1 MWRARLHS
9 FRQTLHFKD
18 LLAPEHLG
26 SRSRWLEVIFIP
38 LLVVGMAWLWRPEDP
53 LLLKAAFPWLWFAP
67 ALVAL
72 RYGVMSGLVSGIVL
86 LVNWLLANEWN
97 VAAVAGTEFPRDYF
111 FGGGLLILLAGE
123 FSDVWRDR
131 IARMDETNIY
141 VTERLSRLT
150 KRHLLLNISHDRME
164 QEMLARP
171 GSLRDALVSLRNVVL
186 TADKEHCALP
196 GLPELLNLLAQYINI
211 EAAAV
216 YLVEEKNGRILLGP
230 VQQTIGSPLPL
241 DANDE
246 LFELMVETRSM
257 AHVAGSEVSLERQS
271 NQLIVAPL
279 VASNSQILG
288 VVAVTNLPF
297 YSLNV
302 ETLQMMAVTLGYY
315 ADHIL
320 SNDDVAR
327 LRKQLPTIPVPYAE
341 ELARMVRLQR
351 KVGITSHIV
360 VMTFTGDFK
369 EEIPTQFL
377 SIKRGLD
384 LYWQTYVNANPVV
397 AILMPFASASAK
409 DGFFQRVEGWLQSTF
424 GGNSD
429 VLHIHYRVIDL
440 SVEDPIPALAK
451 VMQL

>member
-1 MWRARLHS
+1 MLRAWLHS
-9 FRQTLHFKD
+9 FRQGMHFKA
-18 LLAPEHLG
+18 LLAPEFVAARG
-26 SRSRWLEVIFIP
+26 RWLEVVCIP
-38 LLVVGMAWLWRPEDP
+38 LLVVALAWVWSPEDP
-53 LLLKAAFPWLWFAP
+53 MLLKAAFPWLWFAP

-72 RYGVMSGLVSGIVL
+72 RYGVMAGLLAGMVL
-86 LVNWLLANEWN
+86 LINWLLANAWN
-97 VAAVAGTEFPRDYF
+97 VAAIVGTEFPRDYF
-111 FGGGLLILLAGE
+111 FGGGLLILLTGE

-131 IARMDETNIY
+131 IARLDETNLY

-171 GSLRDALVSLRNVVL
+171 GSLRDALASVRNVVL
-186 TADKEHCALP
+186 VADKEYNALP

-216 YLVEEKNGRILLGP
+216 YRVEEKNGRILLGE
-230 VQQTIGSPLPL
+230 VQQSIGAPNPL

-257 AHVAGSEVSLERQS
+257 AHVAGRDVSLERHS

-279 VASNSQILG
+279 IASNSQIVG
-288 VVAVTNLPF
+288 VLAVTKLPF
-297 YSLNV
+297 YALNV
-302 ETLQMMAVTLGYY
+302 EALQMMSVILGYY

-320 SNDDVAR
+320 NSDDVAR
-327 LRKQLPTIPVPYAE
+327 LRKHLPTIPVPYAE

-360 VMTFTGDFK
+360 VMTFTGSFK
-369 EEIPTQFL
+369 EEIPAQFL
-377 SIKRGLD
+377 GIKRGLD
-384 LYWQTYVNANPVV
+384 LYWQTFVNGNPII

-409 DGFFQRVEGWLQSTF
+409 DGFFQRIEDWLQNTF

-429 VLHIHYRVIDL
+429 ALHIRYRVIDI
-440 SVEDPIPALAK
+440 SVEDPIPALVK
-451 VMQL
+451 VMQS